1 MDEETKKKIN
11 KDFQTGVSPFVLA
24 HRYNTEI
31 NTIYE
36 IIGQPEMNRVVFV
49 GDQIDPSELLPG
61 TTTEP
66 YHVFNVKH
74 SKN

>member
-1 MDEETKKKIN
+1 MTEEIKKQIN
-11 KDFQTGVSPFVLA
+11 EDYQKGTSPFMLA

-36 IIGQPEMNRVVFV
+36 IIGQPEMNRIVFT
-49 GDQIDPSELLPG
+49 GDQVDASELLPG
-61 TTTEP
+61 TTTEH
-66 YHVFNVKH
+66 YHIFNVEH